1 MPLKDEI
8 KTYDRISPT
17 DSGEIEIFDK
27 IIFPSLIRKRE
38 IEIILTLV
46 EKINPQRILDFGCG
60 GGWLSKILTSRGYK
74 VVGTDINETLLVSA
88 KKITPRSEFVI
99 SDNTRLPIKGNMFDL
114 IIGIA
119 ILHHLNIH
127 KALVECC
134 NVLRD
139 EGYVLFMEPNTLN
152 PFMAIGRRIL
162 PSAIHT
168 EDERPISSGFFIRK
182 LARIGFELKSVK
194 YLFPY
199 SFCISYLLRK
209 IESNLII
216 RLAQLIYPLIKYSE
230 TVFER
235 IPLLNKMGGVI
246 VIIAKR
252 GAC

>member
-1 MPLKDEI
+1 MPFKDEI
-8 KTYDRISPT
+8 KTYSRVSPT
-17 DSGEIEIFDK
+17 DSGEIEIFDN
-27 IIFPSLIRKRE
+27 IIFPNLIRKRE

-60 GGWLSKILTSRGYK
+60 GGWLSKILTSRDYK
-74 VVGTDINETLLVSA
+74 VVGTDINDTLLVSA
-88 KKITPRSEFVI
+88 KKITPHSEFVI
-99 SDNTRLPIKGNMFDL
+99 TDNTRLPIKGNIFDL

-127 KALVECC
+127 KALIECY
-134 NVLRD
+134 NVLGD

-152 PFMAIGRRIL
+152 PFMSIGRRIL

-168 EDERPISSGFFIRK
+168 ENERPISSGYFIRE

-199 SFCISYLLRK
+199 SFCISYLIGK
-209 IESNLII
+209 IESNMTL
-216 RLAQLIYPLIKYSE
+216 RLVQIIYPLIKYSE
-230 TVFER
+230 MVFER
-235 IPLLNKMGGVI
+235 IPLLNKIGGVI